1 LRYGFGM
8 ISITLKGVP
17 KDVHEALKKRAAV
30 HRRSLNN
37 EVIFTLESSMGLVSQ
52 EIGRAQESPKVV
64 KTKSVAK
71 KRS

>member
-1 LRYGFGM
+1 M
-8 ISITLKGVP
+8 ITITLKGIP
-17 KDVHEALKKRAAV
+17 KDVHAALKKRAAV

-52 EIGRAQESPKVV
+52 EIGRAQKLPKIV

-71 KRS
+71 KR